1 MLRKNK
7 EYPSPLLRARSKT
20 SSLLKREWSNIQVTD
35 VVVGRSHTREPL
47 SEKTHILQFHTPS
60 SGQGTQRSNIAS
72 AWGRGARCLVRQ
84 GLHVRWDRHQL
95 PSGAGSPRESEAR
108 VAFWGWVSTWGRG
121 VRCLLGWGLHVR
133 ERRAL
138 PGGRGLLR
146 CQRWYTLLR
155 PWTPESW
162 RDPSQSVSS
171 WL

>member
-108 VAFWGWVSTWGRG
+108 VAFWGGVSTWGRG
-121 VRCLLGWGLHVR
+121 ARCLV
-133 ERRAL
+133 
-138 PGGRGLLR
+138 GGG
-146 CQRWYTLLR
+146 CFVASGDTLCFA
-155 PWTPESW
+155 PEHQKAGEILA
-162 RDPSQSVSS
+162 SQSPVGSNWS
-171 WL
+171 LITLKSK